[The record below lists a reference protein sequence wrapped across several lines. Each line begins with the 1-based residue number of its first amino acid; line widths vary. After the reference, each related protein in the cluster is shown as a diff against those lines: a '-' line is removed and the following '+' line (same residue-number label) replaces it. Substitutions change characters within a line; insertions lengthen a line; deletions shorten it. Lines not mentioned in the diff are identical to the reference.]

1 MTDLRSPDTRFRTSL
16 LEENDGPAIN
26 ASDNRTMGEIIAARF
41 SRRGFL
47 KGSLAVS
54 AIAATVSPLALISAD
69 EARAA
74 EGSVFAFDELEAG
87 IDDKHHVAPGY
98 DADVLLRWGD
108 PLFADSPDFDPTKQS
123 AEAQAKQFGYNNDY
137 VGYIPIDGSAEHGLL
152 VVNHEYTNPHLMFP
166 GIVKIVEKDGKKS
179 AEVAPLSKEQ
189 VDVEMA
195 AHGGTIV
202 EIRKDGGKWQVVRDG
217 KLNRRITANTE
228 MALSGPVA
236 GHDRVKTKADPSGTK
251 VFGTVN
257 NCAGGVT
264 PWGTYVMAE
273 ENIHGY
279 FSGELP
285 EDHKEAANYKRLG
298 IPEGAYEWAAHYE
311 RFDLAKE
318 PNEAN
323 RFGWIVEVDVNDPT
337 STPRKR
343 TAMGRFKHEGAESI
357 VAKDGRVVFYLGD
370 DERFDYVYKFV
381 TRAAFNPNDRAANKD
396 LLDDGTLHVAK
407 FAEDGTVEW
416 LPIVFGQGPLT
427 AENGF
432 TGQADVLIETRR
444 AADLLGATKMDRPED
459 VQPNGVNG
467 KVYVMLT
474 NNSKRKADQVDAANP
489 RAENA
494 FGHIIEIAEDGGD
507 FTAAKGKWEVLLKC
521 GDPSVADVGATFSTA
536 TTANGWFGMPDNCA
550 VDSAGRLWVA
560 TDGQGPKATGR
571 TDGLWAVDT
580 EGAARATSKLFFRV
594 PIGAEMCGPLFAP
607 DDQTA
612 FVAVQ
617 HPGDGG
623 EDWEAF
629 GRPSYYEDLSTR
641 WPDFKPDMPVRP
653 SVVAITRQGGGK
665 IAV

>member
-1 MTDLRSPDTRFRTSL
+1 MSSETIFPTSL
-16 LEENDGPAIN
+16 LEENDGPGHN
-26 ASDNRTMGEIIAARF
+26 PTDNRTMGEIIASRF

-54 AIAATVSPLALISAD
+54 AIAATVSPMALMLAD

-74 EGSVFAFDELEAG
+74 SGSAFTFDEVEAG
-87 IDDKHHVAPGY
+87 VDETHHVAAGY

-108 PLFADSPDFDPTKQS
+108 PIFADAPAFDPANQT
-123 AEAQAKQFGYNNDY
+123 AAAQARQFGYNNDF

-152 VVNHEYTNPHLMFP
+152 VVNHEYTNPHLMFA
-166 GIVKIVEKDGKKS
+166 GIVKIGEKDGKKVI
-179 AEVAPLSKEQ
+179 EQAPLTKDQ
-189 VDVEMA
+189 VDIEMA
-195 AHGGTIV
+195 AHGGSIV
-202 EIRKDGGKWQVVRDG
+202 EIKKDGGKWQVVKDG
-217 KLNRRITANTE
+217 KLNRRVTANTE
-228 MALSGPVA
+228 MQITGPAA
-236 GHDRVKTKADPSGTK
+236 GNDRLKTNADPTGTK

-285 EDHKEAANYKRLG
+285 ADHKEAANYKRMG
-298 IPEGAYEWAAHYE
+298 IPEGAYEWAAHYD

-323 RFGWIVEVDVNDPT
+323 RFGWMVEVDVNDPT
-337 STPRKR
+337 SAPKKR
-343 TAMGRFKHEGAESI
+343 TALGRFKHEGAESI
-357 VAKDGRVVFYLGD
+357 VNKDGRVVFYLGD
-370 DERFDYVYKFV
+370 DERFDYAYKFV
-381 TRAAFNPNDRAANKD
+381 TTSALSSDMAANKD
-396 LLDDGTLHVAK
+396 LLDSGTLYVAK
-407 FAEDGTVEW
+407 FAEDGTLEW
-416 LPIVFGQGPLT
+416 LPIVYGEGPLT

-432 TGQADVLIETRR
+432 TSQADVLIETRR

-459 VQPNGVNG
+459 LQPNGKTG

-474 NNSKRKADQVDAANP
+474 NNTKRKADQIDAANP

-494 FGHIIEIAEDGGD
+494 FGHIVEIAEEGGD
-507 FTAAKGKWEVLLKC
+507 FTATKGKWEVLLKC
-521 GDPSVADVGATFSTA
+521 GDPSVAEVGASFSTA

-550 VDSAGRLWVA
+550 IDSDGRLWVS
-560 TDGQGPKATGR
+560 TDGNSPKATGR

-580 EGAARATSKLFFRV
+580 DGEARATSKLFFRV
-594 PIGAEMCGPLFAP
+594 PIGAELCGPRFTP
-607 DDQTA
+607 DDQTG

-623 EDWEAF
+623 DDWAGF
-629 GRPSYYEDLSTR
+629 GRPSYYEDPSTR

-653 SVVAITRQGGGK
+653 SVVAITKQGGGK
-665 IAV
+665 IAS

>member
-1 MTDLRSPDTRFRTSL
+1 MSDHEDIRFRTSL
-16 LEENDGPAIN
+16 LEENEGPAIN
-26 ASDNRTMGEIIAARF
+26 PTDNRTMGEIIAARF

-54 AIAATVSPLALISAD
+54 AIAVTVSPLALMSAD

-74 EGSVFAFDELEAG
+74 EGGSAFTFDEVEAG
-87 IDDKHHVAPGY
+87 IDDKHHVAAGY

-108 PLFADSPDFDPTKQS
+108 PLFADAPDFDPARQT
-123 AEAQAKQFGYNNDY
+123 AAAQARQFGYNNDF
-137 VGYIPIDGSAEHGLL
+137 VGYIPLEGSPEHGLL

-166 GIVKIVEKDGKKS
+166 GIVKVVEKDGKK
-179 AEVAPLSKEQ
+179 ALELAPLSKDQ
-189 VDVEMA
+189 VDIEMA

-202 EIRKDGGKWQVVRDG
+202 EIRKEGGKWQVVRDG
-217 KLNRRITANTE
+217 KLNRRVTVNTE

-236 GHDRVKTKADPSGTK
+236 GHDRVKTNADPSGAK

-279 FSGELP
+279 FSGALP
-285 EDHKEAANYKRLG
+285 EGHKETENYKRLG
-298 IPEGAYEWAAHYE
+298 IPEGSYEWGAHYD

-323 RFGWIVEVDVNDPT
+323 RFGWIVEVDVADPN
-337 STPRKR
+337 STPKKR
-343 TAMGRFKHEGAESI
+343 TALGRFKHEGAESI
-357 VAKDGRVVFYLGD
+357 VARDGRVVFYLGD

-381 TRAAFNPNDRAANKD
+381 TAGKFDPANPAANKD
-396 LLDDGTLHVAK
+396 LLDEGTLHVAR
-407 FAEDGTVEW
+407 FAEDGGVEW

-432 TGQADVLIETRR
+432 ASQADVLIETRR
-444 AADLLGATKMDRPED
+444 AADLLGATKMD
-459 VQPNGVNG
+459 GVNG

-474 NNSKRKADQVDAANP
+474 NNTKRKDDQVDAANP
-489 RAENA
+489 RAKNA
-494 FGHIIEIAEDGGD
+494 FGHMIEIAEDGGD
-507 FTAAKGKWEVLLKC
+507 FAATKGKWEVLLKC
-521 GDPSVADVGATFSTA
+521 GDPSVADVGASFSTA

-560 TDGQGPKATGR
+560 TDGNNAKETGR

-580 EGAARATSKLFFRV
+580 EGPARATSKLFFRV
-594 PIGAEMCGPLFAP
+594 PVGAEMCGPQFAP
-607 DDQTA
+607 DDKTA

-623 EDWEAF
+623 TDWEPF

-653 SVVAITRQGGGK
+653 AVVAITKQDGGK
-665 IAV
+665 IGV

>member
-1 MTDLRSPDTRFRTSL
+1 MTEPRSPDSRFPTSL
-16 LEENDGPAIN
+16 LEENDGPAVN
-26 ASDNRTMGEIIAARF
+26 PTDNRTMGDIIARRF

-47 KGSLAVS
+47 QGSLAVS
-54 AIAATVSPLALISAD
+54 AIAATVGPVALISAD
-69 EARAA
+69 KARAA
-74 EGSVFAFDELEAG
+74 SGSAFAFDELEAG

-108 PLFADSPDFDPTKQS
+108 PLFADSPEFDPTKQT
-123 AEAQAKQFGYNNDY
+123 AEAQARQFGYNNDY
-137 VGYIPIDGSAEHGLL
+137 VGYIAIDGSAEHGLL

-166 GIVKIVEKDGKKS
+166 GLVTVADGKAKQ
-179 AEVAPLSKEQ
+179 APLSKEQ

-202 EIRKDGGKWQVVRDG
+202 EIRKVSGKWQVVRDG
-217 KLNRRITANTE
+217 KLNRRITSNTE

-236 GHDRVKTKADPSGTK
+236 GHDRVRTNADPAGTK
-251 VFGTVN
+251 VFGTIN

-285 EDHKEAANYKRLG
+285 EGHREAANYKRLG
-298 IPEGAYEWAAHYE
+298 IPEGAYEWGAHYD
-311 RFDLAKE
+311 RFNLARE
-318 PNEAN
+318 PNEPN
-323 RFGWIVEVDVNDPT
+323 RFGWIVEVDVNDPN
-337 STPRKR
+337 SVPRKR

-381 TRAAFNPNDRAANKD
+381 TAGKFNAGDLAANRD
-396 LLDDGTLHVAK
+396 LLDDGTLSVAR

-427 AENGF
+427 AQNGF
-432 TGQADVLIETRR
+432 ASQADVLIETRR

-459 VQPNGVNG
+459 IQPNGVNG

-489 RAENA
+489 RAGNA
-494 FGHIIEIAEDGGD
+494 FGHIIEITEDGGD
-507 FTAAKGKWEVLLKC
+507 FTAGKGKWEVLLKC
-521 GDPSVADVGATFSTA
+521 GDPSVAEVGATFSTA
-536 TTANGWFGMPDNCA
+536 TTANGWFSMPDNCA
-550 VDSAGRLWVA
+550 IDAAGRLWVA

-580 EGAARATSKLFFRV
+580 EGEARATSKLFFRV

-623 EDWEAF
+623 EDWEGF
-629 GRPSYYEDLSTR
+629 GRPSYYEDPSTR
-641 WPDFKPDMPVRP
+641 WPDFKADMPVRP
-653 SVVAITRQGGGK
+653 AVVAITRQGGGK

>member
-1 MTDLRSPDTRFRTSL
+1 MNNELPENRFRTSL
-16 LEENDGPAIN
+16 LEENDGPGRN
-26 ASDNRTMGEIIAARF
+26 PTDNRTMGDIIAARF

-47 KGSLAVS
+47 RGSLAVS
-54 AIAATVSPLALISAD
+54 AIAATVSPLALITA
-69 EARAA
+69 ENARAA
-74 EGSVFAFDELEAG
+74 AGSAFSFDEVEAG
-87 IDDKHHVAPGY
+87 VDENHHVAAGY
-98 DADVLLRWGD
+98 DADILLRWGD
-108 PLFADSPDFDPTKQS
+108 ALFSDSPEFNPTTQT
-123 AEAQAKQFGYNNDY
+123 AAAQAKQFGYNNDY
-137 VGYIPIDGSAEHGLL
+137 VGFIAIDGSSEHGLL

-166 GIVKIVEKDGKKS
+166 GLVTIEEKEGKK
-179 AEVAPLSKEQ
+179 AIKQAPLSKEQ
-189 VDVEMA
+189 VDIEMA

-202 EIRKDGGKWQVVRDG
+202 EISNDGGKWQVVKDG
-217 KLNRRITANTE
+217 KLNRRITSNTE
-228 MALSGPVA
+228 MQLSGPAA
-236 GHDRVKTKADPSGTK
+236 GNDRLKTNADATGTK

-264 PWGTYVMAE
+264 PWGTYIMAE

-285 EDHKEAANYKRLG
+285 ADHKEAANYKRMG
-298 IPEGAYEWAAHYE
+298 IPEGAYEWAAHYD

-337 STPRKR
+337 SAPKKR
-343 TAMGRFKHEGAESI
+343 TAMGRFKHEGAES
-357 VAKDGRVVFYLGD
+357 VVNKDGRVVFYLGD

-381 TRAAFNPNDRAANKD
+381 TAGTYNAADRAANLN
-396 LLDDGTLHVAK
+396 LLDDGTLYVAK
-407 FAEDGTVEW
+407 FAEDGSVEW

-432 TGQADVLIETRR
+432 ASQADVLIETRR
-444 AADLLGATKMDRPED
+444 AGDLLGATKMDRPED
-459 VQPNGVNG
+459 VQPNAVNG

-474 NNSKRKADQVDAANP
+474 NNTKRKADQVDSANP

-507 FTAAKGKWEVLLKC
+507 FAATKGKWEVLLKC
-521 GDPSVADVGATFSTA
+521 GDPSVAEVGASFSTA

-580 EGAARATSKLFFRV
+580 EGEARATSKLFFRV
-594 PIGAEMCGPLFAP
+594 PVGAEMCGPLFTP
-607 DDQTA
+607 DDQTG

-623 EDWEAF
+623 TDWPSF

-641 WPDFKPDMPVRP
+641 WPDFKADMPVRP
-653 SVVAITRQGGGK
+653 SVVVITKQGGGK